1 MDSSAAADRF
11 FFECL
16 STKYLSRGESV
27 ESEIRNLKRK
37 LEIIDDEFSDC
48 DEEQLVHQLEK
59 VEREIKKP

>member
-1 MDSSAAADRF
+1 MDPSAAADRF

-16 STKYLSRGESV
+16 STKYLSRGKRV
-27 ESEIRNLKRK
+27 ESEIQKLKRT

-59 VEREIKKP
+59 VEREIKYP